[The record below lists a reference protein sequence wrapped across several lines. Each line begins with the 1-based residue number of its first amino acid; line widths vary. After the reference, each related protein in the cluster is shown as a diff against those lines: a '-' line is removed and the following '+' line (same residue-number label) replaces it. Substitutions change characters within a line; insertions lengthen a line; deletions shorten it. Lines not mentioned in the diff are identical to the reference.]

1 MSLPE
6 VKDTHYED
14 VEVGENIPSISIGPL
29 SHTHFVF
36 IASSHHDWYPGHHDV
51 EYARKQ
57 GLPDIFMN
65 ATWQHALIQRLVCS
79 WAGPNCIPRKIKYR
93 MGMPIVRYETITVR
107 GIITGKRVENGEHL
121 ADLDVWFDKE
131 DGEGNVHEKIT
142 VGSAIVVLQST
153 G

>member
-79 WAGPNCIPRKIKYR
+79 WADPTASPQDQVPDGD
-93 MGMPIVRYETITVR
+93 
-107 GIITGKRVENGEHL
+107 
-121 ADLDVWFDKE
+121 ADRPLRDHYCQRHHHRQA
-131 DGEGNVHEKIT
+131 G
-142 VGSAIVVLQST
+142 
-153 G
+153 